1 MKHPTKPNQVCR
13 IVRSWATDDQGKPGP
28 NQGKKVI
35 TVSLHAMQA
44 ADRVPVWRVRSL
56 ESALVTSM
64 GTVTH
69 ELDCLNYWL
78 EVLDEEPPQKM
89 NHEETNKEEVTQ

>member
-1 MKHPTKPNQVCR
+1 MKHPTKPGQVCR
-13 IVRSWATDDQGKPGP
+13 IIRSWATDDPGKPGP

-35 TVSLHAMQA
+35 TVSLHQLQA
-44 ADRVPVWRVRSL
+44 NDCVPVWRVRSL

-64 GTVTH
+64 GTITH

-78 EVLDEEPPQKM
+78 EVLYDEPPKELIQ
-89 NHEETNKEEVTQ
+89 ETEKELSQ